1 MVQIKGETMR
11 YLRKF
16 VTTEENSETRRLQ
29 EYNIKNLR
37 KLNKN
42 KILKKIG
49 RFKKKSK
56 FKKVYI
62 SKVLKYVTIFRY

>member
-56 FKKVYI
+56 FKKV
-62 SKVLKYVTIFRY
+62 SKFFEKC